1 MFLSLPQQQALKK
14 NQILVLGLLQ
24 LENLAVERRE
34 NTKKPIFNI
43 DLLIP
48 LSTASS
54 AQNVRFAPKYSQ
66 IIALN
71 LSD

>member
-1 MFLSLPQQQALKK
+1 MFLPLPQQQELQK
-14 NQILVLGLLQ
+14 NQILVLEEVQ

-34 NTKKPIFNI
+34 NTNKPILNM

-54 AQNVRFAPKYSQ
+54 AHSV
-66 IIALN
+66 
-71 LSD
+71 

>member
-1 MFLSLPQQQALKK
+1 MFLPLPQQQALQK
-14 NQILVLGLLQ
+14 NQILVSEVLE

-34 NTKKPIFNI
+34 NTMKPILNM

-54 AQNVRFAPKYSQ
+54 AHNVSFAVKYWQ
-66 IIALN
+66 LIA
-71 LSD
+71 

>member
-1 MFLSLPQQQALKK
+1 MFLPLPQQQALQK
-14 NQILVLGLLQ
+14 NQMLELAVLE

-34 NTKKPIFNI
+34 STKKPILNI

-54 AQNVRFAPKYSQ
+54 AHSV
-66 IIALN
+66 
-71 LSD
+71 